1 LNATILSRER
11 TFRARFG
18 LLVRSPALW
27 SALVFAAG
35 GVGFA
40 AGNLLLARVLP
51 EDEYGRV
58 ALFLAL
64 VQIGIVTG
72 PIGIETVINRHH
84 LGANS
89 ALLGRVSLSSACVGA
104 LLALVA
110 WRFYGLGAALAGV
123 LGLTVFAAAVNR
135 VAGAFFQSRSKFGFS
150 LFLILIHNWIVLV
163 AVPVVLFFDQP
174 HALPAALTV
183 TVGYVTM
190 AMLGWRKGFELR
202 QAAGAAPAAPVA
214 ASTLWQEGL
223 AAVGL
228 QIAVGAFFQL
238 DRLLIPNALSIRDLA
253 VYSVVSSIAA
263 SPFRMLQTGLGF
275 ALLPRLK
282 ACESRA
288 AIHRLI
294 GHEVIVVSVIAVV
307 AAVGVLVVTPWLLG
321 AVLAS
326 RYSFPMTL
334 LYALVVVGFVRV
346 WSGLAS
352 AVVSALGS
360 ARQLAILNLY
370 SWLALGVATLGAF
383 AARGFGL
390 TGVVYGMGAGWLALA
405 LAGTLIGARA
415 VGLRE
420 ASGAPRLSMN

>member
-1 LNATILSRER
+1 LEATVLSRER
-11 TFRARFG
+11 SLRARLG
-18 LLVRSPALW
+18 LLLRSPALW

-72 PIGIETVINRHH
+72 PVGIETVINRHH
-84 LGANS
+84 LGAS
-89 ALLGRVSLSSACVGA
+89 TALLSRVSWTSACVGIV
-104 LLALVA
+104 LALVA

-123 LGLTVFAAAVNR
+123 LALTVFAAAVNR
-135 VAGAFFQSRSKFGFS
+135 VGGAFFQSRSKFGFS

-174 HALPAALTV
+174 QALPAALTV
-183 TVGYVTM
+183 TIGYVTM
-190 AMLGWRKGFELR
+190 AVLGWRKGFELR
-202 QAAGAAPAAPVA
+202 HAVGAAPAAPVPA
-214 ASTLWQEGL
+214 RTLWHEGF

-228 QIAVGAFFQL
+228 QLAVGAFFQL

-282 ACESRA
+282 ACETRA
-288 AIHRLI
+288 AVRRLI
-294 GHEVIVVSVIAVV
+294 GHEVIVMAVISAA
-307 AAVGVLVVTPWLLG
+307 AAVAVLLVTPWLLG
-321 AVLAS
+321 VVLKS

-334 LYALVVVGFVRV
+334 LYALVIVGFVRV
-346 WSGLAS
+346 WSGLAG

-360 ARQLAILNLY
+360 ARQLVILNLY
-370 SWLALGVATLGAF
+370 SWLALGLATLGVF
-383 AARGFGL
+383 TARGFGL
-390 TGVVYGMGAGWLALA
+390 TGVVYGIGAGWLALA
-405 LAGTLIGARA
+405 VAGTLIGCRA
-415 VGLRE
+415 AGLRE
-420 ASGAPRLSMN
+420 LSAAPRRSMN